1 MKAAIYS
8 RKSKFTGKGESI
20 ENQVTLCKDY
30 AKSIGIS
37 ENDCTIYEDEGFSG
51 GNTNRPEFQK
61 LLKDAKEK
69 KFDTL
74 ICYRLDRISRNI
86 ADFSSLI
93 EELIKLGINFVSI
106 REQFDTSTP
115 MGRAMMYIA
124 SVFAQL
130 ERETIA
136 ERVRDNML
144 ELAKSGRWLGGQ
156 TPIGFDSESI
166 SYFDADFKERKMYK
180 LSPVEAELDT
190 VKLIYD
196 KYIEL
201 QSLSQVNKYLLS
213 NNIKTK
219 TGGNWTKSAVQDILT
234 RPAYVKAN
242 EEVFEYL
249 QDLGIIVVG
258 TPNNRNGI
266 LTYNKKIG
274 KGLFRDMD
282 EWIAAIAKHE
292 GIIEAETWLKIQ
304 KLLKTNKEKAPR
316 LGKTN
321 TALLTGILKCGKC
334 SGYMRVS
341 YGKTSAATGEKPFY
355 YTCSLK
361 NDSGKTRCDNANIR
375 GNELEQIVIDKLKAI
390 TSDKSMVIEEIKN
403 YKKEISEQNSSKH
416 EIDSINKEISENE
429 AAIDALVTQL
439 TTNPDSAASKY
450 IMINIENRAKQI
462 EILKSKLSDLQ
473 SSNKTLMK
481 QELDIDLILKSLDK
495 FSILIDEANYDEK
508 KFLIGSLVDAIYWDG
523 STGSVEI
530 RLWGTG
536 KKK

>member
-1 MKAAIYS
+1 MKSAIYS

-37 ENDCTIYEDEGFSG
+37 ESDCTIYEDEGFSG

-156 TPIGFDSESI
+156 TPLGFDSESI

-180 LSPVEAELDT
+180 LSPVEEELAT

-219 TGGNWTKSAVQDILT
+219 TGGNWTKSAVQDVLT

-249 QDLGIIVVG
+249 QGLGIIVVG
-258 TPNNRNGI
+258 TPNNNNGI

-292 GIIEAETWLKIQ
+292 GIIEAESWLKIQ

-334 SGYMRVS
+334 GGYMRVS
-341 YGKTSAATGEKPFY
+341 YGKTSTATGAKPFY

-375 GNELEQIVIDKLKAI
+375 GNELEQIVIDKLKEI
-390 TSDKSMVIEEIKN
+390 TADKSLVIEEIKN
-403 YKKEISEQNSSKH
+403 YKKEITEQNSSKH
-416 EIDSINKEISENE
+416 EIDSINKEIYENE
-429 AAIDALVTQL
+429 AAIEALVTQL

-450 IMINIENRAKQI
+450 IMTNIENRAKQI

-481 QELDIDLILKSLDK
+481 QEVDIDLIMKSLDK

-523 STGSVEI
+523 STGNVEI